1 MISRETR
8 KFRFAISNLSVG
20 NLFKSLFLKK
30 RRKKEKEKKNRA
42 TSFQYAIH
50 SGELSI
56 EGIDLLKDIKKCLKD
71 DSGSK

>member
-20 NLFKSLFLKK
+20 NLLKSLKK
-30 RRKKEKEKKNRA
+30 KKNRA